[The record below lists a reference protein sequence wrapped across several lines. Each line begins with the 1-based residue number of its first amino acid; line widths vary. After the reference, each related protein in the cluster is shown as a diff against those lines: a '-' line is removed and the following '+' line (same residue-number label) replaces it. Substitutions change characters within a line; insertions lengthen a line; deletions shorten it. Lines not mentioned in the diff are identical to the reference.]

1 MNQYIKQVLNKRK
14 ISEDSLKFEKQKK
27 LNWNEL
33 KNLAKEMAFDIIY
46 NKKYEKICILYDPD
60 VDGLYSGYIMEDYL
74 KRIGVP
80 ETSIYRF
87 MNSNKVHGF
96 SDELV
101 TFCYENAIDL
111 LFVVDAGSSDT
122 LNFHIAL
129 PNTRVIILDHHEYE
143 EHELPDN
150 TKVSKLN
157 VHDYPDLPALSGC
170 GMTYRFIEAMNT
182 YFEIYIEMYE
192 IFVGITVLSDSCSMT
207 EPENRYYV
215 RKAYE
220 NNDYNEFLK
229 TFKSVGFYGSN
240 LSLFSFKIIPY
251 LNALIRIGDSETA
264 MKIVNNMEQRS
275 LKDFIA
281 SNEKEIK
288 EKQEKEIEKI
298 KNMSQLVDG
307 DGFAILL
314 RKPNNELKTLNG
326 LVANKIM
333 SKLKKSTFVLQLS
346 KNDFGENI
354 WRGSFRG
361 FDYPNS
367 VLEKYGFECHGHD
380 KACGVSISPQNLR
393 EFVNK
398 FEYIPE
404 SDDIHDLELS
414 IDEIM
419 KPENAKAIA
428 EFNEYASGN
437 LKPIV
442 IKVTDDF
449 NRNTAYKQAK
459 GFSGKFFIINFKG
472 YDITDFTPD
481 SIEAIDNLNVTVN
494 LSSYNPYQ
502 LVRVV

>member
-1 MNQYIKQVLNKRK
+1 MNPYISQVLEQRK
-14 ISEDSLKFEKQKK
+14 INVDSLKFEKKES
-27 LNWNEL
+27 LNWGEL
-33 KNLAKEMAFDIIY
+33 KELASEIAFDTIY
-46 NKKYEKICILYDPD
+46 NHKYNKICVLYDPD

-74 KRIGVP
+74 KRIGFDANH
-80 ETSIYRF
+80 ILRF

-101 TFCYENAIDL
+101 SFCNENGVDL

-122 LNFHIAL
+122 LKFHLAL

-143 EHELPDN
+143 EHDLPDD

-170 GMTYRFIEAMNT
+170 GMTYRFIESMNK
-182 YFEIYIEMYE
+182 YFEKYIDMYE
-192 IFVGITVLSDSCSMT
+192 VFVGITVLSDSCSMT

-215 RKAYE
+215 QKAYS

-229 TFKSVGFYGSN
+229 VFKSVGFYGSN

-251 LNALIRIGDSETA
+251 LNALIRVGESDTA
-264 MKIVNNMEQRS
+264 MKIVNNMEQKS
-275 LKDFIA
+275 LKNFIID
-281 SNEKEIK
+281 NEKQVK
-288 EKQEKEIEKI
+288 AKQEKEIEKI
-298 KNMSQLVDG
+298 KNMSQLVVG
-307 DGFAILL
+307 EGFSILL
-314 RKPNNELKTLNG
+314 RRPNDELKTLNG
-326 LVANKIM
+326 LVANKTM

-346 KNDFGENI
+346 KDEFGENI

-361 FDYPNS
+361 LDYTNN
-367 VLEKYGFECHGHD
+367 VLEPYGFECHGHD
-380 KACGVSISPQNLR
+380 KACGVSISPENLR
-393 EFVNK
+393 GFVNN

-404 SDDIHDLELS
+404 SEEIHDLEMS
-414 IDEIM
+414 IEEIM

-442 IKVTDDF
+442 VKITDDF
-449 NRNTAYKQAK
+449 NKSNAHKQAR
-459 GFSGKFFIINFKG
+459 GNSGKFFIINFKG

-481 SIEAIDNLNVTVN
+481 SVDNIENLNVTVN